1 MPFCQY
7 LKMKK
12 TLFVL
17 FSFLSASFV
26 FGQDDETAALT
37 VAKQLF
43 VAMETNDGALAASLF
58 IEGAQLQTVHKNKQ
72 GETVLSTIP
81 VEKLVEVFGQEKEQA
96 YSEPIWN
103 ERILIDGDY
112 AVVWVDYAFYLGNT
126 FSHCGVD
133 IFQMMKQEG
142 EWKIFGLTDTRRKEG
157 CEVPSDVKARYKE

>member
-43 VAMETNDGALAASLF
+43 VAMETNDGELAASLF
-58 IEGAQLQTVHKNKQ
+58 TEGAQLQTVHNDKQ

-81 VEKLVEVFGQEKEQA
+81 VEKLVEVFGQEKEQT

-112 AVVWVDYAFYLGNT
+112 AVIWVDYAFYLGNT

-133 IFQMMKQEG
+133 MFQMMKQEG

-157 CEVPSDVKARYKE
+157 CDVPSDVKVRYKD